1 MSSQVKQKCSPK
13 ILEDQ
18 VQNEIIY
25 MYINL
30 SFGLLNPQ
38 YGLGFR
44 TWILD
49 PDFGPGFWTQIL
61 DPDFGPGFWT
71 RVAAIFCLNF
81 FLKAANF
88 CELIWIIFDHFD
100 HFGQ

>member
-1 MSSQVKQKCSPK
+1 
-13 ILEDQ
+13 
-18 VQNEIIY
+18 
-25 MYINL
+25 
-30 SFGLLNPQ
+30 
-38 YGLGFR
+38 
-44 TWILD
+44 LD
-49 PDFGPGFWTQIL
+49 PG
-61 DPDFGPGFWT
+61 